1 MGTEK
6 GVTTDRQKG
15 FSRGIRSFG
24 KQEIKLIFKIA
35 QDSNP
40 IPILL
45 GLFFRGGGGGRRT
58 PPQSIH
64 RFRLPSLYRVKHGH
78 ERYRIF

>member
-1 MGTEK
+1 MLKAFQYSFSFYPGMSESDSLLVGTEK

-40 IPILL
+40 ISIPL
-45 GLFFRGGGGGRRT
+45 GLFFLGGGA
-58 PPQSIH
+58 
-64 RFRLPSLYRVKHGH
+64 
-78 ERYRIF
+78 